1 MSRCSLESCFYCT
14 LSDFLEFKL
23 IGICQAVTP
32 VLENKFVLR
41 PNILVGGRPVWK
53 GYLSNII
60 YWKTDIERW
69 VVGDN
74 LTSTIL
80 AIMVREEEFPV
91 GENIWKIESENV
103 CDEAK
108 KGSELPLILSKC
120 LGNEYSCSDGSCIP
134 IERKC
139 NFVPDCWDEKDE
151 EICPVLRF
159 RNIQGYNKE
168 LPEIFFNEDNMIV
181 KEPVNVSMT
190 IENIESI
197 QEVQR
202 RFTASLVLHV
212 EWFDSRLTW
221 NDLNKDPY
229 LNRPSARQKGLF
241 WVPKLVFSNSENET
255 EMPKDSKTKI
265 LIHMLGNFTMSDQYT
280 LHETA
285 FYSGGENPVI
295 YSRRFNLKFKCRFRL
310 SYFPF
315 DTQICTI
322 ELKAGNKV
330 GNFVQLVPED
340 LEYVGAKR
348 LATFRV
354 NQVTFET
361 ASSESEGFDIRVKIV
376 LKRRIKQHLIGIYLP
391 SLFIMTI
398 AQVRN
403 NL

>member
-1 MSRCSLESCFYCT
+1 M
-14 LSDFLEFKL
+14 
-23 IGICQAVTP
+23 
-32 VLENKFVLR
+32 
-41 PNILVGGRPVWK
+41 
-53 GYLSNII
+53 
-60 YWKTDIERW
+60 
-69 VVGDN
+69 GDN
-74 LTSTIL
+74 ITSTIL

-120 LGNEYSCSDGSCIP
+120 VGNEYSCSDGSCIP

-151 EICPVLRF
+151 DICPVLRF

-221 NDLNKDPY
+221 NDLNEDPY

-285 FYSGGENPVI
+285 FYSGEENPVI

-403 NL
+403 